1 MFKCVRIKRIIFE
14 AHYKI
19 FNGGE
24 KEKVC
29 QAGSDP
35 D

>member
-1 MFKCVRIKRIIFE
+1 MFKCVKIKQVIFE
-14 AHYKI
+14 PFEKI

-24 KEKVC
+24 EKKVC
-29 QAGSDP
+29 QAGNNP